1 MDDNLSDPVFIHY
14 FRGDKEDVDV
24 FQEILEED
32 NDFEDVDGFPIDI
45 YEYDHRRVVFMG
57 RNHVRL
63 VQHEGGSSI
72 DKWYN
77 VDTHLEQEKPSTV
90 FEYGDSPYWLTL

>member
-32 NDFEDVDGFPIDI
+32 NDFEAVDGFPIDI
-45 YEYDHRRVVFMG
+45 YEYDHRRVVLWAEIM
-57 RNHVRL
+57 
-63 VQHEGGSSI
+63 
-72 DKWYN
+72 
-77 VDTHLEQEKPSTV
+77 
-90 FEYGDSPYWLTL
+90 